1 MAEDSRGLFDS
12 LTAFASTLVSIAHT
26 RLALLSN
33 DLEEDRARLFSLV
46 LLYVAAMFFLVVG
59 VVLAIILVVYI
70 LWESHRLLAL
80 SSLAGLFLLLGA
92 GLCITAMRKSKAKPK
107 LFSSSLSEL
116 IKDKDRLDAHE

>member
-1 MAEDSRGLFDS
+1 M
-12 LTAFASTLVSIAHT
+12 
-26 RLALLSN
+26 ALLSN

-46 LLYVAAMFFLVVG
+46 LLYVAAMFFMIVG

-80 SSLAGLFLLLGA
+80 SSLAGLFLLLGV
-92 GLCITAMRKSKAKPK
+92 GLCITALRKSKTKPK

-116 IKDKDRLDAHE
+116 VKDKDRLDAHE

>member
-46 LLYVAAMFFLVVG
+46 LLYVAAMFFMIVG
-59 VVLAIILVVYI
+59 VVLAIILVVDVYKRQERCRPHNACAATGGI
-70 LWESHRLLAL
+70 HFNTADAL
-80 SSLAGLFLLLGA
+80 HCLECSFN
-92 GLCITAMRKSKAKPK
+92 
-107 LFSSSLSEL
+107 
-116 IKDKDRLDAHE
+116 IKCTSRTMHALNG